1 MSRMRD
7 VVRLSG
13 REMTVSK
20 PAGRSVT
27 SPLSRAEKGGTI
39 WAFR

>member
-20 PAGRSVT
+20 PAGRGVT
-27 SPLSRAEKGGTI
+27 TLLSRAEKGGPI
-39 WAFR
+39 WAFG